1 MKEVLRLREH
11 YKNTVNVCHLQDDD
25 IDNCLWMLTK
35 SGLTYEMIY
44 FGINYL
50 GFSNME
56 ALEESPE
63 QVGAN
68 WQYIK
73 AYFDL
78 AKIKRGQAQKDGV
91 SYDPQNKPQRRDS
104 PSWFREG
111 IDQHYFK

>member
-1 MKEVLRLREH
+1 MQELTKLREH
-11 YKNTVNVCHLQDDD
+11 YKKTVNVCHLQDDD
-25 IDNCLWMLTK
+25 IDNCLWMLQQ
-35 SGLTYEMIY
+35 SGLTFEQIY

-73 AYFDL
+73 AYYDL
-78 AKIKRGQAQKDGV
+78 AKTKRGQTQKDGV
-91 SYDPQNKPQRRDS
+91 MYDPKNKPERSDS

-111 IDQHYFK
+111 IDQHYFE

>member
-1 MKEVLRLREH
+1 MSEVLRLREH

-25 IDNCLWMLTK
+25 IDNCLWMLQK
-35 SGLTYEMIY
+35 SGLTFEMIY

-63 QVGAN
+63 NVGAN
-68 WQYIK
+68 WSYIK

-78 AKIKRGQAQKDGV
+78 AKTKRGQAQKDGV
-91 SYDPQNKPQRRDS
+91 KYDPENKPERRDS
-104 PSWFREG
+104 PTWFREG
-111 IDQHYFK
+111 IDKHYFE